1 METYKDHIIQSP
13 DMNAERLETLRK
25 LFPDWFT
32 QEGQLDIN
40 EVKKAVNP
48 DSVEDTERYEFR
60 WFGKSKAKRNAFM
73 PTRATLH
80 YDESRS
86 VNPETTE
93 NIIIE
98 GENLEV
104 LKILAAGYRN
114 KVKVIYIDPPYNT
127 GEDFLYN
134 DNFSEGRQAYWER
147 TEQSEDGITL
157 DTNSDTS
164 GRFHSNWLDMMYS
177 RLLVARNLLRSDGVI
192 FISIDEHELHHMR
205 KVCDEVF
212 GEENFL
218 SVLSRR
224 TKAGG
229 GSASKY
235 FAVENDFVVVYAK
248 EVASLPNMFI
258 PFDQAYLRRYA
269 YEDERG
275 KYFWDTMER
284 SCTATTPYLIEAP
297 DGSMLEGNW
306 FRSEKRFLEDKA
318 AGEIR
323 FVHKD
328 NGEWSVQFKQR
339 MAEGKKLRTLLN
351 ENEFK
356 SSQNNMEELGLG
368 DVFSFP
374 KPVFF
379 IKHILRAGSTD
390 DSIVL
395 DFFGG
400 SGTTGQAVVEL
411 NAEDNGCRK
420 YILVQV
426 PQSTDENSNAK
437 RAGFKKISDITIAR
451 NKAVVEK
458 TKASFDGKII
468 TPEDQR
474 QLDQLGFKVFKLCKS
489 SFPRTDFAPDP
500 EKSEEENLELFHQ
513 YIAQKE
519 QQLSLE
525 FNDNELIT
533 EILISQ
539 GFMLTYKIEHQPMFT
554 DNTVYLATDGIKRA
568 YICVDGKLED
578 TTVDYFMQH
587 TDDRFICI
595 ERALNSTKKFNLK
608 NKMQDKFFAF

>member
-1 METYKDHIIQSP
+1 
-13 DMNAERLETLRK
+13 MNAERLETLRK

-104 LKILAAGYRN
+104 LKILTAGYRN

-458 TKASFDGKII
+458 TKVSFDGKII

-533 EILISQ
+533 EILIS
-539 GFMLTYKIEHQPMFT
+539 
-554 DNTVYLATDGIKRA
+554 
-568 YICVDGKLED
+568 
-578 TTVDYFMQH
+578 
-587 TDDRFICI
+587 
-595 ERALNSTKKFNLK
+595 
-608 NKMQDKFFAF
+608 

>member
-13 DMNAERLETLRK
+13 DMNAERLETLRN

-32 QEGQLDIN
+32 QEGRLDIN
-40 EVKKAVNP
+40 EVKKAVTP
-48 DSVEDTERYEFR
+48 DSVEETERYEFR
-60 WFGKSKAKRNAFM
+60 WFGKSNAKRNAFT

-93 NIIIE
+93 NVIIE

-104 LKILAAGYRN
+104 LKILLGGYRN

-134 DNFSEGRQAYWER
+134 DDFSEGRQVYWER

-157 DTNSDTS
+157 DTNSDAS

-177 RLLVARNLLRSDGVI
+177 RLLVARNLLRPDGVI

-218 SVLSRR
+218 SIISRR
-224 TKAGG
+224 TKTGG

-235 FAVENDFVVVYAK
+235 FAIENDFVIVYAK
-248 EVASLPNMFI
+248 EVTSLPNMFI
-258 PFDQAYLRRYA
+258 PFDQAYLKRYA
-269 YEDERG
+269 YEDEKG

-284 SCTATTPYLIEAP
+284 SCTATIPYLIQAP
-297 DGSMLEGNW
+297 DGSMLKGNW

-356 SSQNNMEELGLG
+356 SSQNDMEKLGLE

-379 IKHILRAGSTD
+379 IKHILRAGSTN

-400 SGTTGQAVVEL
+400 SGTTGQAVTEL

-426 PQSTDENSNAK
+426 PQVTDENSNAR
-437 RAGFKKISDITIAR
+437 RAGFKKISDITIVR

-458 TKASFDGKII
+458 TKESFDGKLI
-468 TPEDQR
+468 TPEDQQ
-474 QLDQLGFKVFKLCKS
+474 QLDQLGFKVFTLLKS

-500 EKSEEENLELFHQ
+500 EKSEEENLELFQQ
-513 YIAQKE
+513 YVAKKE
-519 QQLSLE
+519 QQLSMT
-525 FNDNELIT
+525 FDDNELIA

-539 GFMLTYKIEHQPMFT
+539 GFMLTYRLEPQPAFANNKI
-554 DNTVYLATDGIKRA
+554 YLATDGTKKA
-568 YICVDGKLED
+568 YICVDSNLYDE
-578 TTVDYFMQH
+578 TVDYFMEH
-587 TDDRFICI
+587 TDTKLICI
-595 ERALNSTKKFNLK
+595 ERALDSTKKFNLK
-608 NKMQDKFFAF
+608 NKMGDKFFAF

>member
-13 DMNAERLETLRK
+13 DMNAERLETLRN

-32 QEGQLDIN
+32 QEGRLDIN

-48 DSVEDTERYEFR
+48 NSIEETERYEFR
-60 WFGKSKAKRNAFM
+60 WFGKSNAKRNAFT

-86 VNPETTE
+86 VNPETTG

-104 LKILAAGYRN
+104 LKILLGGYRN

-134 DNFSEGRQAYWER
+134 DDFSEGRQAYWER
-147 TEQSEDGITL
+147 TEQSEDGIAL
-157 DTNSDTS
+157 DTNSDAS

-177 RLLVARNLLRSDGVI
+177 RLLVARNLLRPDGVI

-218 SVLSRR
+218 SILSRR

-235 FAVENDFVVVYAK
+235 FAIENDFVIVYAK
-248 EVASLPNMFI
+248 EVTSLPNMFI
-258 PFDQAYLRRYA
+258 PFDQAYLKRYA
-269 YEDERG
+269 YEDEKG

-284 SCTATTPYLIEAP
+284 SCTATIPYLIQAP
-297 DGSMLEGNW
+297 DGSMLKGNW

-351 ENEFK
+351 DNEFK
-356 SSQNNMEELGLG
+356 SSQNDMEKLGLE
-368 DVFSFP
+368 DIFSFP

-379 IKHILRAGSTD
+379 IKHILRAGSTN

-400 SGTTGQAVVEL
+400 SGTTGQAVTEL
-411 NAEDNGCRK
+411 NAEDNGNRK

-426 PQSTDENSNAK
+426 PQATDENSNAR

-451 NKAVVEK
+451 NKAVIEK
-458 TKASFDGKII
+458 TKASFDGKLI
-468 TPEDQR
+468 TPEDQQ
-474 QLDQLGFKVFKLCKS
+474 QLDQLGFKVFTLSKS

-500 EKSEEENLELFHQ
+500 EKSEEDNLELFQQ
-513 YIAQKE
+513 YVSQKE
-519 QQLSLE
+519 KQLSLE
-525 FNDNELIT
+525 FNDNDLIT
-533 EILISQ
+533 EILISR
-539 GFMLTYKIEHQPMFT
+539 GFMLTYKLEHQPMFAA
-554 DNTVYLATDGIKRA
+554 NTVYLATDGVKTA
-568 YICVDGKLED
+568 YICVDNQLAD
-578 TTVDYFMQH
+578 ATVDYFLQH
-587 TDDRFICI
+587 TDTKFICI
-595 ERALNSTKKFNLK
+595 ERALDSTKKFNLK
-608 NKMQDKFFAF
+608 KKMEDKFFAF

>member
-13 DMNAERLETLRK
+13 DINAERLETLRTM
-25 LFPDWFT
+25 FPDWFT
-32 QEGQLDIN
+32 QEGKLDIN
-40 EVKKAVNP
+40 EVKKAVTL
-48 DSVEDTERYEFR
+48 DRVDETERYEFR

-80 YDESRS
+80 YDEERS
-86 VNPETTE
+86 VNPETTD

-104 LKILAAGYRN
+104 LKILLNSYRN
-114 KVKVIYIDPPYNT
+114 KIKVIYIDPPYNT

-134 DNFSEGRQAYWER
+134 DDFSEGRQAYWER
-147 TEQSEDGITL
+147 TEQSEKGISL
-157 DTNSDTS
+157 DTNSDAS

-177 RLLVARNLLRSDGVI
+177 RLLVARNLLRPDGVI
-192 FISIDEHELHHMR
+192 FMSIDEHELHHMR
-205 KVCDEVF
+205 KICDEVF

-218 SVLSRR
+218 SILSRR

-235 FAVENDFVVVYAK
+235 FAIENDFVIVYAK
-248 EVASLPNMFI
+248 EISSLPNMFI
-258 PFDQAYLRRYA
+258 PFDEAYLKRYA
-269 YEDERG
+269 YEDEKG

-284 SCTATTPYLIEAP
+284 SCTATIPYLIEAP
-297 DGSMLEGNW
+297 DGTMLKGNW

-323 FVHKD
+323 FVHKE

-356 SSQNNMEELGLG
+356 SSQNDMELLGMG
-368 DVFSFP
+368 DIFPFP

-379 IKHILRAGSTD
+379 IKHILRAGSAD

-400 SGTTGQAVVEL
+400 SGTTGQAVAEL
-411 NAEDNGCRK
+411 NIEDNGHRQ

-426 PQSTDENSNAK
+426 PQTTDENSNAR

-451 NKAVVEK
+451 NKAVAEK
-458 TKASFDGKII
+458 IKSDYDGRIP
-468 TPEDQR
+468 TPEDQQ
-474 QLDQLGFKVFKLCKS
+474 QLNQLGFRVFTLAKS

-500 EKSEEENLELFHQ
+500 DKSEEENLALFHK
-513 YIAQKE
+513 YVAEKE
-519 QQLSLE
+519 QQLSMG
-525 FNDNELIT
+525 FDDQELIT
-533 EILISQ
+533 EILISR
-539 GFMLTYKIEHQPMFT
+539 GFMLTYKLEHKTIFT
-554 DNTVYLATDGIKRA
+554 ENTVYFASDGIKEA
-568 YICVDGKLED
+568 YICVDNTLSD
-578 TTVDYFMQH
+578 STVDYFMQN
-587 TDDRFICI
+587 TDTKFICI
-595 ERALNSTKKFNLK
+595 ERALDSTKKFNLK
-608 NKMQDKFFAF
+608 NRMQDKFFAF